1 MPRQVA
7 PPPSGEFQ
15 VTLSKP
21 FSGKHRITFNVSTII
36 DESTGTPTHQ
46 IEVIGGHNGSA
57 SIRQTHTSNSGT
69 SDEKKGDVPADDV
82 KELLS
87 LVSTLR
93 GFPSNASKDVYGA
106 DVKVDFNTMEIQWS
120 NGDDDSASDVV
131 NEIAGEQKD
140 EFKRVA
146 DSIEALARTFAKKDS
161 AV

>member
-7 PPPSGEFQ
+7 PPPSGEWQ

-21 FSGKHRITFNVSTII
+21 FSG
-36 DESTGTPTHQ
+36 TPSLQ
-46 IEVIGGHNGSA
+46 IEVIGDHNGSA
-57 SIRQTHTSNSGT
+57 SIRRTNKSDNGT

-82 KELLS
+82 KELIR

-93 GFPSNASKDVYGA
+93 GFPSSASKDVYGA
-106 DVKVDFNTMEIQWS
+106 DVKVDFNTPEIQWS
-120 NGDDDSASDVV
+120 NGDDDSAADVV
-131 NEIAGEQKD
+131 NEIAGEQRD

>member
-7 PPPSGEFQ
+7 PPPSGEWQ

-21 FSGKHRITFNVSTII
+21 FSG
-36 DESTGTPTHQ
+36 TPSLQ
-46 IEVIGGHNGSA
+46 IEVIGDHNGSA
-57 SIRQTHTSNSGT
+57 SIRRTNKSDNGT

-82 KELLS
+82 KELIS

-93 GFPSNASKDVYGA
+93 GFPSNATKDVYGA
-106 DVKVDFNTMEIQWS
+106 DVKVDFNTSEIQWS
-120 NGDDDSASDVV
+120 NGDDDSAADVI